1 MGAHRQSNHR
11 RFDGG
16 GQQLSFSPSDIVR
29 ANWRS
34 PALRATV
41 VFGLAGLGFA
51 AANIIFAR
59 SISAAEYGRLT
70 LVVALVVLASQ
81 LGPAGL
87 DGVINR
93 RRLAPSSLILVRALS
108 VSTLVATIAAGAGYF
123 VYGLE
128 RPLLILLWISSL
140 AGGVTTVAA
149 AYYQSALKIGRSL
162 VIYQGLNAILLGAA
176 LATALAGAQSA
187 VFPLIIV
194 AAGVSG
200 LATVAWTVLLHQ
212 RPPGAPDA
220 PERPSW
226 TESLSYVGVRGAGA
240 LLVVMDRLVI
250 PWTLSFEDLATFGV
264 LAAVAGSPFR
274 MLQSGVGYTLLPR
287 LLAAQGVERRRS
299 VMRSEAITIATV
311 VVVAAI
317 ALLALT
323 RPLIELLVSG
333 AYVVS
338 MGVVVAMVMAGL
350 VKVASEFSVA
360 AATSLC
366 NSSELARL
374 SGWSWLG
381 LAASLGCAVY
391 GARWGLAG
399 VIYGVAAGWLLR
411 GAIGA
416 WFVRPYLR
424 VADRPAPR
432 TS

>member
-1 MGAHRQSNHR
+1 MFA
-11 RFDGG
+11 
-16 GQQLSFSPSDIVR
+16 
-29 ANWRS
+29 
-34 PALRATV
+34 
-41 VFGLAGLGFA
+41 LAGLGFA

-59 SISAAEYGRLT
+59 GMLAAEYGRLA

-93 RRLAPSSLILVRALS
+93 RRLSPSSIILARGLS
-108 VSTLVATIAAGAGYF
+108 VSTLVATIAAGAGYL

-128 RPLLILLWISSL
+128 RPLLILLWVSALS
-140 AGGVTTVAA
+140 GGVTTVAA
-149 AYYQSALKIGRSL
+149 AHYQSVLRIGRSL
-162 VIYQGLNAILLGAA
+162 VYYQGLNAILLVAA
-176 LATALAGAQSA
+176 LATVIVGAQFA
-187 VFPLIIV
+187 VFPLTIL
-194 AAGVSG
+194 AAGMSG
-200 LATVAWTVLLHQ
+200 LAMLAWTVLLY
-212 RPPGAPDA
+212 RPPTGATDA

-226 TESLSYVGVRGAGA
+226 VESLSYVGVRGAGA

-287 LLAAQGVERRRS
+287 LRAAPGVERRRR
-299 VMRSEAITIATV
+299 VMRNEAITIAS
-311 VVVAAI
+311 VAMVGAA
-317 ALLALT
+317 ALLVLT
-323 RPLIELLVSG
+323 RPLINLLVSG

-338 MGVVVAMVMAGL
+338 VGLVVAMVVAGL

-366 NSSELARL
+366 GSRELARL
-374 SGWSWLG
+374 SGLSWLG
-381 LAASLGCAVY
+381 IAASLVCAVY
-391 GARWGLAG
+391 AARWGLAG

-424 VADRPAPR
+424 ADR
-432 TS
+432 